1 MQSDRELIEQIR
13 ERNAYA
19 FEVLFDR
26 YRHLLHK
33 HILRIVRDER
43 AAEDL
48 VQEIFLRVWTSATQ
62 WDGRGELKSWLYRIA
77 TNLSLNHLR
86 TVHRRRQQPFEIPED
101 SYDDEDGTSTQMP
114 AWLIDSASPE
124 PQAVL
129 EQIEQ
134 REILWELVD
143 GLPDGKREVLHL
155 VYGAEM
161 DIRQVADELG
171 VPIGTVK
178 SRLHY
183 TLKRL
188 AREWKELGI
197 EWDEW

>member
-13 ERNAYA
+13 ERNAPA
-19 FEVLFDR
+19 FELLFER
-26 YRHLLHK
+26 YRHALLK
-33 HILRIVRDER
+33 HILHIVREER

-48 VQEIFLRVWTSATQ
+48 VQEVFLRVWTRAAQ
-62 WDGRGELKSWLYRIA
+62 WDGRGELRSWLYRIA
-77 TNLSLNHLR
+77 TNLGLNHLR
-86 TVHRRRQQPFEIPED
+86 TVHRRRQQPLEIPED
-101 SYDDEDGTSTQMP
+101 SYDDEDGALTQMP

-124 PQAVL
+124 PQTVL

-134 REILWELVD
+134 REFLWELID
-143 GLPDGKREVLHL
+143 GLPDGKRDLLHL

-161 DIRQVADELG
+161 DIRQAADELG
-171 VPIGTVK
+171 IPIGTVK

-188 AREWKELGI
+188 ARECKELGI

>member
-1 MQSDRELIEQIR
+1 MQSDRELIEQIC
-13 ERNAYA
+13 ERNARA

-26 YRHLLHK
+26 YRHSLQK

-48 VQEIFLRVWTSATQ
+48 VQEIFLRVWTNAAQ
-62 WDGRGELKSWLYRIA
+62 WDGRGKLKSWLYRIA
-77 TNLSLNHLR
+77 TNLALNHLR
-86 TVHRRRQQPFEIPED
+86 TVHRRRQQPLEIPED
-101 SYDDEDGTSTQMP
+101 SYDDEDGAP
-114 AWLIDSASPE
+114 AQIPTWLIDDASLE
-124 PQAVL
+124 PQTML
-129 EQIEQ
+129 ERAEQ
-134 REILWELVD
+134 SEFLWELVD

-171 VPIGTVK
+171 IPIGTVK

-188 AREWKELGI
+188 AREWKELGT

>member
-1 MQSDRELIEQIR
+1 MQSDRELIEQIS
-13 ERNAYA
+13 ERNASA
-19 FEVLFDR
+19 FEVLFER
-26 YRHLLHK
+26 YRHLLLK
-33 HILRIVRDER
+33 HILHIVREER

-48 VQEIFLRVWTSATQ
+48 VQEVFLRVWTSAAQ
-62 WDGRGELKSWLYRIA
+62 WDGRGELRSWLYRIA
-77 TNLSLNHLR
+77 TNLALNHLR
-86 TVHRRRQQPFEIPED
+86 TVHRRRQQPLEVPEE
-101 SYDDEDGTSTQMP
+101 SYDDEDGTSTQTP
-114 AWLIDSASPE
+114 TWLIDDASPD
-124 PQAVL
+124 PHATL
-129 EQIEQ
+129 EQAEMS
-134 REILWELVD
+134 EFLWELVD
-143 GLPDGKREVLHL
+143 DLPDGKRDVLHL

-188 AREWKELGI
+188 ARQWKELGI

>member
-1 MQSDRELIEQIR
+1 MQSDRKLIEQIR
-13 ERNAYA
+13 ERNTTA
-19 FEVLFDR
+19 FEALFER
-26 YRHLLHK
+26 YRHTVHK
-33 HILRIVRDER
+33 HLLGIVRDES

-48 VQEIFLRVWTSATQ
+48 VQEVFLRVWTCAAQ

-77 TNLSLNHLR
+77 TNLALNHLR
-86 TVHRRRQQPFEIPED
+86 TVHRRRQQPLEIPED
-101 SYDDEDGTSTQMP
+101 SYDNEDGTSTQMP

>member
-13 ERNAYA
+13 ERDAPA
-19 FEVLFDR
+19 FEVLFER
-26 YRHLLHK
+26 YRHSLLK
-33 HILRIVRDER
+33 HILHIVRDER

-48 VQEIFLRVWTSATQ
+48 VQEVFLRVWTSAGQ
-62 WDGRGELKSWLYRIA
+62 WDGRGELRSWLYRIA
-77 TNLSLNHLR
+77 TNLALNHLR
-86 TVHRRRQQPFEIPED
+86 AVHRRRQQPLEVPEEA
-101 SYDDEDGTSTQMP
+101 YDDEDGAPTQMP
-114 AWLIDSASPE
+114 TWLIDSASPD
-124 PQAVL
+124 PQEIL
-129 EQIEQ
+129 EQAEQ
-134 REILWELVD
+134 SKFLWELVD
-143 GLPDGKREVLHL
+143 DLPDGKREVVHL

-188 AREWKELGI
+188 ASEWKELGI

>member
-19 FEVLFDR
+19 FEVLFNR

>member
-1 MQSDRELIEQIR
+1 MQSDRTLIEQIR
-13 ERNAYA
+13 ERNTTA
-19 FEVLFDR
+19 FEALFER
-26 YRHLLHK
+26 YRHAVHK
-33 HILRIVRDER
+33 HLLGIVRDES

-48 VQEIFLRVWTSATQ
+48 VQEVFLRVWTCAAQ

-77 TNLSLNHLR
+77 TNLALNHLR
-86 TVHRRRQQPFEIPED
+86 TVHRRRQQPLEIPD
-101 SYDDEDGTSTQMP
+101 DAYDDEDGAPAQMP
-114 AWLIDSASPE
+114 EWLIDGASPE
-124 PQAVL
+124 PLTMLERSEQA
-129 EQIEQ
+129 EF
-134 REILWELVD
+134 LWELVD
-143 GLPDGKREVLHL
+143 DLPDEKREVVHL

-183 TLKRL
+183 TLRRL

-197 EWDEW
+197 EWNE

>member
-1 MQSDRELIEQIR
+1 MQSDRKLIEQIR
-13 ERNAYA
+13 ERNATA
-19 FEVLFDR
+19 FEALFER
-26 YRHLLHK
+26 YRHTVHK
-33 HILRIVRDER
+33 HLLGIVRDES

-48 VQEIFLRVWTSATQ
+48 VQEVFLRVWTCAAQ

-77 TNLSLNHLR
+77 TNLALNHLR
-86 TVHRRRQQPFEIPED
+86 TVHRRRQQPLEIPD
-101 SYDDEDGTSTQMP
+101 DVYDDEDGAPAQMP
-114 AWLIDSASPE
+114 EWLIDGASPE
-124 PQAVL
+124 PLTMLERSEQA
-129 EQIEQ
+129 EF
-134 REILWELVD
+134 LWELVD
-143 GLPDGKREVLHL
+143 DLPDEKREVVHL

-183 TLKRL
+183 TLRRL

-197 EWDEW
+197 EWNE

>member
-13 ERNAYA
+13 ERNAPA
-19 FEVLFDR
+19 FEVLFER
-26 YRHLLHK
+26 YRHLLRK
-33 HILRIVRDER
+33 HLMHIVREER

-48 VQEIFLRVWTSATQ
+48 VQEVFLRVWTSAAQ
-62 WDGRGELKSWLYRIA
+62 WDGRGELRSWLYRIA
-77 TNLSLNHLR
+77 TNLALNHLR
-86 TVHRRRQQPFEIPED
+86 TVHRRRQQPLEVPDEP
-101 SYDDEDGTSTQMP
+101 YDDEDGTFTQTP
-114 AWLIDSASPE
+114 PWLIDSASPD
-124 PQAVL
+124 PQAML
-129 EQIEQ
+129 EQAEQ
-134 REILWELVD
+134 TEFLWELVD
-143 GLPDGKREVLHL
+143 GLPDKKRDVIHL

-161 DIRQVADELG
+161 DIRQTADELG

>member
-13 ERNAYA
+13 ERNVPA

-26 YRHLLHK
+26 HRHSLLK
-33 HILRIVRDER
+33 HILYIVQEER

-48 VQEIFLRVWTSATQ
+48 VQEVFLRVWTRAAQ
-62 WDGRGELKSWLYRIA
+62 WDGRGDARSWIYRIA
-77 TNLSLNHLR
+77 TNLALNHLR
-86 TVHRRRQQPFEIPED
+86 TVHRRRQQPLEVPDEP
-101 SYDDEDGTSTQMP
+101 YDDEDGTFTQTP
-114 AWLIDSASPE
+114 PWLIDNALPD
-124 PQAVL
+124 PQAIL
-129 EQIEQ
+129 EQAEQ
-134 REILWELVD
+134 SKFLWELVD
-143 GLPDGKREVLHL
+143 GLPDEKRDVLHL

>member
-124 PQAVL
+124 PQAAL

>member
-1 MQSDRELIEQIR
+1 MPSDRELIERIR
-13 ERNAYA
+13 ERNTDA
-19 FEVLFDR
+19 FDVLFER
-26 YRHLLHK
+26 YRRAVHK
-33 HILRIVRDER
+33 HLLRIVRDES

-48 VQEIFLRVWTSATQ
+48 GQEVFLRVWTCAAQ
-62 WDGRGELKSWLYRIA
+62 WDGRGELRSWLYRIA
-77 TNLSLNHLR
+77 TNLALNHLR
-86 TVHRRRQQPFEIPED
+86 TVHRRRQQPLEVPED
-101 SYDDEDGTSTQMP
+101 SYDDEDGAYIQTP
-114 AWLIDSASPE
+114 AWLIDSASPD
-124 PQAVL
+124 PQAML
-129 EQIEQ
+129 EQAEQ
-134 REILWELVD
+134 SELLWELVD
-143 GLPDGKREVLHL
+143 GLPDEKREVLHL

-171 VPIGTVK
+171 IPIGTVK